1 MRERSGGLFALL
13 LGAASGF
20 AAGLLLAPKSGKET
34 REDIKEYA
42 GEFGEKAGKA
52 YQDASLLVHKKVKAL
67 KVVGKK
73 IDKEKYMAM
82 VNEVIEE
89 FKSDGTVTRDAAVAI
104 AQQLGKDWTKVS
116 KAMVPPK
123 KTVKKSSTKKAKK

>member
-20 AAGLLLAPKSGKET
+20 VAGLLLAPKSGKET

-52 YQDASLLVHKKVKAL
+52 YQEASLIVHKKVKAL
-67 KVVGKK
+67 KRVGKK
-73 IDKEKYMAM
+73 IDKEKYMTL
-82 VNEVIEE
+82 VNEVIAE
-89 FKSDGTVTRDAAVAI
+89 FKNDGTVTKDAAIAI
-104 AQQLGKDWTKVS
+104 GQLLGEDWKKVS
-116 KAMVPPK
+116 AAMVPP
-123 KTVKKSSTKKAKK
+123 TESVKKSSAKKATK